1 MFLRKG
7 NIIISAYTRSGT
19 MERDKV
25 LIANRGEIARRV
37 IKTCKARGYSTV
49 AIYSEADQ
57 EMPYV
62 HEADEAVLIG
72 PPPVVQS
79 YLQADKII
87 EVAKE
92 YGVRMIHPGYGLLSE
107 NAGFARKCEEEGI
120 IFIGPTPKVIE
131 QMGDKVTAREVMKKA
146 GVPIVPGVEGE
157 AKDVEEAIIQANQ
170 LGYPV
175 MLKASAGGGGI
186 GMHICH
192 SDEELSKSYQS
203 SKGRAKAYFGHDAM
217 FVEKYIE
224 NPRHIEVQIIGDHH
238 GNIVHMF
245 ERDCSVQRRHQKVI
259 EESPSPFLDQRTRAK
274 VCEVALLAAK
284 TVQYTG
290 VGTVEFI
297 MGEDKEFYFLE
308 MNTRLQVEHPVT
320 EEVTGHDLVALQ
332 LSIEEGEALP
342 FIQEQLSQTGHAIEL
357 RIYAEDPVSFMPAPG
372 KISVYERVT
381 GEGIR
386 FDDGIEAGQSITPFY
401 DPMIAKVIISDSSR
415 KLALE
420 KAHRVLLEMKLE
432 GIKNNIPFLLKVVQ
446 DPQFKEGQYTTQF
459 VTEIQNK

>member
-1 MFLRKG
+1 MNKH
-7 NIIISAYTRSGT
+7 
-19 MERDKV
+19 KV

-37 IKTCKARGYSTV
+37 IKTCKAKGYATV

-62 HEADEAVLIG
+62 KEADEAVLIG
-72 PPPVVQS
+72 PAPVVQS

-87 EVAKE
+87 AVAKE

-120 IFIGPTPKVIE
+120 IFIGPKPTVIE

-157 AKDVEEAIIQANQ
+157 AKNVEEAITQANE

-186 GMHICH
+186 GMQVCH
-192 SDEELSKSYQS
+192 SDVDLNKAYQS

-259 EESPSPFLDQRTRAK
+259 EESPSPFLDQDTRSK
-274 VCEVALLAAK
+274 VCEAALVAAK
-284 TVQYTG
+284 TVQYSG

-297 MGEDKEFYFLE
+297 MAEDKEFYFLE

-320 EEVTGHDLVALQ
+320 EEVTGYDLVALQ
-332 LSIEEGEALP
+332 LAIEEGEVLP
-342 FIQEQLSQTGHAIEL
+342 FKQEDLSQTGHAIEL

-372 KISVYERVT
+372 KINVYERVE

-386 FDDGIEAGQSITPFY
+386 FDDGIEAGLSITSFY
-401 DPMIAKVIISDSSR
+401 DPMIAKVIVSDSSR

-432 GIKNNIPFLLKVVQ
+432 GIKNNIPFLLRVIQ

-459 VTEIQNK
+459 VTQILNKKE